1 MICHVDANVGCGIC
15 GMSWGLVRGV
25 LLETIANATQRT
37 AIIDIK
43 TGWWFATCFIFHIG
57 NNNPMWLIFF
67 RLVGQPP
74 TRRWWWKYVVAL
86 SENGVPHSIHWLI
99 ISFPIQPAG
108 KPFQTTRIKSWM
120 SKLGT
125 AGAIPCPSFSPWSS
139 LARWASHGYAWDLLE
154 GEVNHLRRCQNFKTT
169 RTSYV
174 VPICTLCFWI
184 CQVCEHENWGG
195 ATFDWVNIQPH
206 QLWDRHGSVWKWGW
220 EYLKTAAKHGESDDH
235 NRDIMVVQRGTK

>member
-1 MICHVDANVGCGIC
+1 MARPQFGDFPEGMPCLRTPEGKYCYSWWKYPLLVG
-15 GMSWGLVRGV
+15 GLKHF
-25 LLETIANATQRT
+25 L
-37 AIIDIK
+37 
-43 TGWWFATCFIFHIG
+43 FFHIG

-67 RLVGQPP
+67 RGVGQPP

-154 GEVNHLRRCQNFKTT
+154 GE
-169 RTSYV
+169 S
-174 VPICTLCFWI
+174 
-184 CQVCEHENWGG
+184 
-195 ATFDWVNIQPH
+195 
-206 QLWDRHGSVWKWGW
+206 
-220 EYLKTAAKHGESDDH
+220 
-235 NRDIMVVQRGTK
+235 